1 MSQITNVKLPD
12 NNVYN
17 LRASALR
24 YVTGT
29 GTAAKTSSPYIS
41 AKWEADIDDISE
53 YYDGL
58 TIVYKVPVAG
68 NGSYGTVLQINS
80 LGYHPVLRA
89 VNSMVST
96 RYAVNATVALV
107 YNSSISGAFYNNSAS
122 ATTVQGA
129 WMVVNDIDNDTT
141 ASRGYNDYYLR
152 AYAGSAL
159 YRYKL
164 CMLGENNRMYP
175 IVTTDQS
182 STTQVTK
189 AVQTANLKPHKI
201 WLYNATT
208 TVSAGSVIGAQT
220 LYPAMYLAGSG
231 YSFNTNVPTYRMIYL
246 CGSYNKATDLFKL
259 DNSTT
264 SSYFVYVPT
273 NASSINLASY
283 FSSGKYYIL
292 VGASYSTANYFSL
305 FDNNPM
311 YYFDGTNLIPVS
323 TKIANDVA
331 ADIPT
336 NTSDLTNDSNFVS
349 DASYVHTDNNYTT
362 TEKNKLS
369 GIAAGAQ
376 VNQNAFSNVRVG
388 SIVVPALGTTDT
400 LEIDAS
406 GGISITADVSEK
418 KITFT
423 GSGSPSPQVQSN
435 WNETDTTSAAYIQNK
450 PTIPSA
456 PVQSNW
462 NESDSSSLAYIQNK
476 PTIPSAPVQSN
487 WSESDSSSLAYIQNK
502 PTIPTLTSQ
511 LDNDSGFVTL
521 LTVEDA
527 AANIIQM
534 IPTGTNTVSVSEGIT
549 SVFYKVSALPDTIF
563 ALPWSQTSGQ
573 IYHPVL
579 FDLNTG
585 VIQLISYDHDNSEF
599 SFITLNDNGNG
610 SMTGYI
616 STFTVPTK
624 TSDLQNDS
632 NFVVDASYV
641 HTDNNFTT
649 ALKDSV
655 EALANVGTVYNTSVT
670 DVSVSS
676 GTWKSIASLSLPKGT
691 FLVNGNPRFGAVTN
705 KGTRQMCLNTSSN
718 ANGTHGKVVID
729 FQATSGSGNVIGM
742 QSSYIFSLSSPTTV
756 YLNVYH
762 TQGSALTVSAELQAV
777 CISAGSTSY
786 QSASGVGF

>member
-29 GTAAKTSSPYIS
+29 GTAAKTSKPYIS

-96 RYAVNATVALV
+96 RYAVDATVALV

-246 CGSYNKATDLFKL
+246 CGTYDKATDLFKL

-336 NTSDLTNDSNFVS
+336 NTSDLTNDSGF
-349 DASYVHTDNNYTT
+349 
-362 TEKNKLS
+362 
-369 GIAAGAQ
+369 I
-376 VNQNAFSNVRVG
+376 
-388 SIVVPALGTTDT
+388 
-400 LEIDAS
+400 
-406 GGISITADVSEK
+406 
-418 KITFT
+418 
-423 GSGSPSPQVQSN
+423 
-435 WNETDTTSAAYIQNK
+435 TSARLPRIYVDGESRMIIGYIKTTVSGVEGIKLIYDDGVSPDGVEIFIPDGPGVTSVYQQIISQI
-450 PTIPSA
+450 PTKTSDLT
-456 PVQSNW
+456 N
-462 NESDSSSLAYIQNK
+462 DSSFITMLDVHDE
-476 PTIPSAPVQSN
+476 SAN
-487 WSESDSSSLAYIQNK
+487 LI
-502 PTIPTLTSQ
+502 TLTPDANNS
-511 LDNDSGFVTL
+511 LVTTL
-521 LTVEDA
+521 
-527 AANIIQM
+527 
-534 IPTGTNTVSVSEGIT
+534 SVSEIFNMVA
-549 SVFYKVSALPDTIF
+549 SLPDTLFFI
-563 ALPWSQTSGQ
+563 PWTQTSGKVFT
-573 IYHPVL
+573 PVS
-579 FDLNTG
+579 FDLQAG
-585 VIQLISYDHDNSEF
+585 YVELISFDLSNSEF
-599 SFITLNDNGNG
+599 TVVSMVAENDI
-610 SMTGYI
+610 MRGYPR
-616 STFTVPTK
+616 TFALPTK

>member
-29 GTAAKTSSPYIS
+29 GTAAKTSKPYIS

-231 YSFNTNVPTYRMIYL
+231 YSFNTDVPTYRMIYL

-376 VNQNAFSNVRVG
+376 VNQQAFSNVRVG

-423 GSGSPSPQVQSN
+423 GSGSPSTQVQSN
-435 WNETDTTSAAYIQNK
+435 WNETDTTS
-450 PTIPSA
+450 P
-456 PVQSNW
+456 
-462 NESDSSSLAYIQNK
+462 AYIQNK

-502 PTIPTLTSQ
+502 PTALSQFENDTHYCTLI
-511 LDNDSGFVTL
+511 DVDDSV
-521 LTVEDA
+521 
-527 AANIIQM
+527 ANIILM
-534 IPTGTNTVSVSEGIT
+534 TPVGTNTVLVSEGIT
-549 SVFYKVSALPDTIF
+549 SVFYKVQGLPDTIF
-563 ALPWSQTSGQ
+563 ALPWSQTSGR

-579 FDLNTG
+579 FDINAG
-585 VIQLISYDHDNSEF
+585 VIQVISYDHDNSEF
-599 SFITLNDNGNG
+599 SFITLTDNNNS

-616 STFTVPTK
+616 STFTLPTA
-624 TSDLQNDS
+624 TSDLTNDS
-632 NFVVDASYV
+632 GFISANDAYPVGSVYITSTNSAPTV
-641 HTDNNFTT
+641 GGTWTLIDKEFTPTT
-649 ALKDSV
+649 ATQIS
-655 EALANVGTVYNTSVT
+655 VGTGSSNDFVLNSTNTTSMSAWVSRHGHSIMLSVNAIT
-670 DVSVSS
+670 FKVAVS
-676 GTWKSIASLSLPKGT
+676 GTNLTLGTFNLSNLGASEATVSPIIMGWSDGAHAIVGMTINRTSGVMQSQDVVVRGTGTSIA
-691 FLVNGNPRFGAVTN
+691 
-705 KGTRQMCLNTSSN
+705 
-718 ANGTHGKVVID
+718 
-729 FQATSGSGNVIGM
+729 
-742 QSSYIFSLSSPTTV
+742 
-756 YLNVYH
+756 
-762 TQGSALTVSAELQAV
+762 
-777 CISAGSTSY
+777 AGSSAVFTVELPCDY
-786 QSASGVGF
+786 QYMTDSLCNKFYWRRTA

>member
-29 GTAAKTSSPYIS
+29 GTAAKTSKPYIS

-107 YNSSISGAFYNNSAS
+107 YNSSISGAFYNNSDS

-423 GSGSPSPQVQSN
+423 GSGSPSTQVQSN

-462 NESDSSSLAYIQNK
+462 GESDSSSLAYIQNK
-476 PTIPSAPVQSN
+476 PTRLSQFENDTHFCTLIDVD
-487 WSESDSSSLAYIQNK
+487 DS
-502 PTIPTLTSQ
+502 
-511 LDNDSGFVTL
+511 V
-521 LTVEDA
+521 
-527 AANIIQM
+527 ANIIVM
-534 IPTGTNTVSVSEGIT
+534 TPTGTNTVSVSEGIT
-549 SVFYKVSALPDTIF
+549 SVFYKVHGLPDTIF
-563 ALPWSQTSGQ
+563 ALPWSQTSGRV
-573 IYHPVL
+573 YHPVL
-579 FDLNTG
+579 FDINAG

-599 SFITLNDNGNG
+599 SFITLNDNNDD

-718 ANGTHGKVVID
+718 SNGTHGKVVID

>member
-29 GTAAKTSSPYIS
+29 GTAAKTSKPYIS

-107 YNSSISGAFYNNSAS
+107 YNSSISGAFYNNSDS

-423 GSGSPSPQVQSN
+423 GSGSPSTQVQSN

-462 NESDSSSLAYIQNK
+462 GESDSSSLAYIQNK
-476 PTIPSAPVQSN
+476 PTRLSQFENDTHFCTLIDVD
-487 WSESDSSSLAYIQNK
+487 DS
-502 PTIPTLTSQ
+502 
-511 LDNDSGFVTL
+511 V
-521 LTVEDA
+521 
-527 AANIIQM
+527 ANIIVM
-534 IPTGTNTVSVSEGIT
+534 TPAGTNTVSVSEGIT
-549 SVFYKVSALPDTIF
+549 SVFYKVHGLPDTIF
-563 ALPWSQTSGQ
+563 ALPWSQTSGRV
-573 IYHPVL
+573 YHPVL
-579 FDLNTG
+579 FDINAG

-599 SFITLNDNGNG
+599 SFITLNDNNDD